1 MALYQFHIPILVHG
15 TKIESKEFVYSIKMI
30 QLHFFH
36 SNNLNLIVHTCN
48 KMGSFCR
55 DKIQCIDELLTLG
68 SLKIMKLSQTRANY
82 VNLHNKVSIMGIF
95 MLRKFCI
102 DCWTYVQWFS
112 QWVNGWYVS
121 IRCITAEVNGHCSP
135 DTAYYTVTAVHS
147 RVCGGPRS
155 HLHHPGSPDPGVGRG
170 T

>member
-1 MALYQFHIPILVHG
+1 MALFQFHIPILVHG

-30 QLHFFH
+30 QEHFFH

-48 KMGSFCR
+48 KMGFFCR

-82 VNLHNKVSIMGIF
+82 VNLHNKVSIMSMF

-102 DCWTYVQWFS
+102 DC
-112 QWVNGWYVS
+112 
-121 IRCITAEVNGHCSP
+121 
-135 DTAYYTVTAVHS
+135 
-147 RVCGGPRS
+147 
-155 HLHHPGSPDPGVGRG
+155 
-170 T
+170 